1 MNALASRADEGR
13 DKLRKAAGRSKYPT
27 IRRCPNEGTLT
38 RRKLVNPYVSK
49 VAYVKGTQGTETSK
63 YLQEKKEKNRFLE

>member
-13 DKLRKAAGRSKYPT
+13 DKLRKAAGRSKYPS
-27 IRRCPNEGTLT
+27 IRRYPNEETLT

-63 YLQEKKEKNRFLE
+63 YLQEKKENNRFLE